1 MRLKKPWFLAR
12 LSTSVTTGSQPC
24 GSPAEAFHTT
34 CPDDWKLRSGL
45 IGTSIRFR
53 LGISLGSVS
62 VSSSFGYLQS
72 HVEARLSPRI
82 ARSSRLWRRTCS
94 ASTGKMVR
102 FTRQERTRSGGGGAD
117 AAGRRTAAEETG
129 GKDFRRW
136 FESLPRNEDVLRI
149 FDRKGHYTVHG
160 EDAYFVA
167 REYYKTNAVVKM
179 HGEGTDALASVG
191 LNENMYEVV
200 AKDLLLGRG
209 DRKIEI
215 YEGNGSKWSCRETA
229 SPGKLGSFE
238 DLLFKSQEVADA
250 PISMAI
256 FVKETDGRSTVG
268 AAFVDPTNHRI
279 EACEFLDDCQFC
291 GLEALVVQVGVREMV
306 MPQLKDAEDG
316 STLRDLYAR
325 CGVLCSESKRS
336 NFSTR
341 DLGQDLSK
349 LLKSGS
355 VEHHRDVIDCQ
366 CAAAALAGLLR
377 FSEILSNPADLGKY
391 ALQLHNTGRF
401 MRLDAA
407 AMRSLHVFPT
417 SADRDSTCSLYG
429 IMNKARSAM
438 GKRLLKVWLKQPL
451 LDTELIN
458 ERHSIVELFCNNVEV
473 RTSLRDAH
481 LRTFPDTE
489 QLGRKLEKR
498 KATLQDLCHLYW
510 ASKQLPLITNVL
522 REASD
527 VLLDAKFT
535 EKLEVLHN
543 EEHLS
548 KFEGLVEA
556 SVDLEKIPDQY
567 QINPSYSEELAEL
580 AEEQAGIEENILG
593 LLEQAANDLGLA
605 VDKTIKLDWYRASNS
620 RTRCFRITQKEE
632 RAVRSKLNS
641 RYQTYKISKDGVYFT
656 NAKLRNAADELQSI
670 STQYDQKQQELV
682 QSVVEIAQT
691 FLEVWREVSAIVA
704 ELDILLG
711 FAELAVSAPT
721 PYTRPKVSANGN
733 IVLIGSRH
741 PCVEM
746 QEDVQFIKNDCVMKK
761 GESWFNIITGPN
773 MGGKSTF
780 LRQVAVCVLM
790 AQTGSFVPCDEAEVA
805 VRDCIFTRVGAGDCL
820 LRGVSTFMAEMLETA
835 AILRTATEKSLIIVD
850 ELGRGTSTY
859 DGFGLA
865 WAISEHMLHE
875 IQAPV
880 LFATHFHELTN
891 LKGGTGVKNLHV
903 KAAVQED
910 SGKLTMLYSV
920 GEGACDQSFG
930 IHVAE
935 HTHFPKSVVDLAKRK
950 AKEEGTG
957 CMAPSDSAGPVV
969 TSAIRKRLRVDD
981 STGAVVGKHDRRGIL
996 REFASIDMKNLT
1008 PASAIKEVLDL
1019 QKRYA
1024 LEA

>member
-1 MRLKKPWFLAR
+1 M
-12 LSTSVTTGSQPC
+12 
-24 GSPAEAFHTT
+24 
-34 CPDDWKLRSGL
+34 
-45 IGTSIRFR
+45 
-53 LGISLGSVS
+53 
-62 VSSSFGYLQS
+62 
-72 HVEARLSPRI
+72 
-82 ARSSRLWRRTCS
+82 
-94 ASTGKMVR
+94 R
-102 FTRQERTRSGGGGAD
+102 FTGICWIRNVVSGAD
-117 AAGRRTAAEETG
+117 AATRRFAAEESG

-136 FESLPRNEDVLRI
+136 FESLPRDEDVLRF

-179 HGEGTDALASVG
+179 QGEGMDALASVG

-200 AKDLLLGRG
+200 ARDVLLERG

-215 YEGNGSKWSCRETA
+215 YESNGSKWKCRETS

-238 DLLFKSQEVADA
+238 DLLFKSQEAAGTPV
-250 PISMAI
+250 SMAI
-256 FVKETDGRSTVG
+256 VVKETDGRKKVG
-268 AAFVDPTNHRI
+268 AAFVDPTNHKLA
-279 EACEFLDDCQFC
+279 ACEFVDDCQYC
-291 GLEALVVQVGVREMV
+291 GLEALMIQVGVREMV
-306 MPQLKDAEDG
+306 MPQLTDAEDG
-316 STLRDLYAR
+316 STLKDLYAR

-341 DLGQDLSK
+341 DLEQDLAK

-366 CAAAALAGLLR
+366 CASSALAGLLR
-377 FSEILSNPADLGKY
+377 FSDVLSDPTVLGKFT
-391 ALQLHNTGRF
+391 LQLHNTGRF

-417 SADRDSTCSLYG
+417 KADKDSTCCLYG
-429 IMNKARSAM
+429 MMNKARSAM

-451 LDTELIN
+451 LDTGLIG
-458 ERHSIVELFCNNVEV
+458 ERHDIVEAFCNNVEL
-473 RTSLRDAH
+473 RTSLRDTH

-510 ASKQLPLITNVL
+510 ASKQLSPII
-522 REASD
+522 D
-527 VLLDAKFT
+527 VLQDVSVVILDKKFT
-535 EKLEVLHN
+535 EKLDILHN
-543 EEHLS
+543 EEHLK

-556 SVDLEKIPDQY
+556 SVDLDKIPDRY

-580 AEEQAGIEENILG
+580 ADQQEGIEENING
-593 LLEQAANDLGLA
+593 LLDQAANDLGLA

-620 RTRCFRITQKEE
+620 RTRCLRITQKEE
-632 RAVRSKLNS
+632 RVVRNKLSS
-641 RYQTYKISKDGVYFT
+641 RYQTYKTSKDGVYFT
-656 NAKLRNAADELQSI
+656 NCKLRNAAEDLQAI
-670 STQYDQKQQELV
+670 SSLYDKKQQELV

-691 FLEVWREVSAIVA
+691 FLEVWREVSTIIA
-704 ELDILLG
+704 EMDILLG
-711 FAELAVSAPT
+711 FAELAVSAPI
-721 PYTRPKVSANGN
+721 PYTRPKVSVDGN

-746 QEDVQFIKNDCVMKK
+746 QEEVQFIKNDCVMKK

-790 AQTGSFVPCDEAEVA
+790 AQTGSFVPCDRAEVA
-805 VRDCIFTRVGAGDCL
+805 IRDCIFTRVGAGDCL

-835 AILRTATEKSLIIVD
+835 AILRTATERSLIIVD

-875 IQAPV
+875 IRAPV
-880 LFATHFHELTN
+880 LFATHFHELTK
-891 LKGGTGVKNLHV
+891 LQGGTGVKNLHV
-903 KAAVQED
+903 KAAVQEG

-935 HTHFPKSVVDLAKRK
+935 HTHFPKSVVELAKRK
-950 AKEEGTG
+950 AAEEGTG
-957 CMAPSDSAGPVV
+957 CVAPVDHVGHVI
-969 TSAIRKRLRVDD
+969 TSADHKRLRADAPN
-981 STGAVVGKHDRRGIL
+981 GAVTRLRDPRGML
-996 REFASIDMKNLT
+996 KDFASIDMRNLT
-1008 PASAIKEVLDL
+1008 PTAAIRQVLEL

-1024 LEA
+1024 C